1 MRKFSDFTMWSVTA
15 FKLNDLDSKTSCKI
29 VRIYHLHYSTS
40 CYVVCRERSID
51 TCLINDVGTIGFT
64 LKKAYMCSEGDPE
77 RAEII
82 ETMENIKLNFEAPF
96 KGNLSVNSLF
106 VDLKRI
112 FLKYDFQVEN
122 TKCNEVIS
130 VLQ

>member
-1 MRKFSDFTMWSVTA
+1 M
-15 FKLNDLDSKTSCKI
+15 
-29 VRIYHLHYSTS
+29 Y
-40 CYVVCRERSID
+40 
-51 TCLINDVGTIGFT
+51 
-64 LKKAYMCSEGDPE
+64 SEGNPE

-82 ETMENIKLNFEAPF
+82 ETMENIKLDFEAPF

-122 TKCNEVIS
+122 TKCNEVVS
-130 VLQ
+130 ALQQGEFCQHACL